1 MAKVQVGGQNP
12 SHLSRYDGKL
22 SWLCE
27 CVQLV
32 HVNDFAEWQYI
43 SGFCLWTAISASC
56 ATNPHLSQVKLTGI
70 GCAYSGNGAG
80 IGGIAS
86 SNGVMLGGVGLV

>member
-12 SHLSRYDGKL
+12 SHLSRYDGNPL
-22 SWLCE
+22 WLCE
-27 CVQLV
+27 CSQLV
-32 HVNDFAEWQYI
+32 CVKIFAGWQYI
-43 SGFCLWTAISASC
+43 SGFCLCMVISASC

-80 IGGIAS
+80 IGGIA
-86 SNGVMLGGVGLV
+86 GRLCGLGLV